1 MQIGA
6 RPDFISLSSPDV
18 VGPTLAMG
26 KARGIPDVDC
36 QRDRVGRHKHDEP
49 GVERR
54 LPSWKRIKA
63 QSYPSQHGNPRQ
75 MRHSEEPNEA
85 LALVDQCLRKDGGPH
100 GGQGNLRLYMLNE
113 QQARCIHG
121 YQPCTPDSLH
131 RVEP

>member
-1 MQIGA
+1 M
-6 RPDFISLSSPDV
+6 R
-18 VGPTLAMG
+18 PTLAEG
-26 KARGIPDVDC
+26 EARGIPGVNG
-36 QRDRVGRHKHDEP
+36 QRDCVGDDKHDEP
-49 GVERR
+49 GTERG
-54 LPSWKRIKA
+54 LLSWERIKT
-63 QSYPSQHGNPRQ
+63 QRHPSQHGDPRQ